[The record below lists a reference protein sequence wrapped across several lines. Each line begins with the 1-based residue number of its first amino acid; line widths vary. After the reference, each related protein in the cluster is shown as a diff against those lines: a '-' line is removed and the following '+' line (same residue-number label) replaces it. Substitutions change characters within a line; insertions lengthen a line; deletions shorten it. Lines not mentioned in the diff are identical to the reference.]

1 VGLVRSARAECPR
14 DQHVARDG
22 VGPRFGEHAQQI
34 EEDGRVLEE
43 GGKEIGGALGGLA
56 GSLAGGV
63 GKGGGHHEPEETP
76 PAPTTEPTPPPASR
90 AVSGE
95 LEIEAVPAPGAKPP
109 AAAAPPE
116 EGFVDIGTD
125 PGLRAVRDEINAT
138 AEPLV
143 DTRTPAEHL
152 DTPMTQREARASA
165 RPYQQ
170 EFRDEL
176 GLVGGDVQAGHVNA
190 VRHAPESGITPE
202 DLSDPEGMMALH
214 SRRDPDLRAEA
225 TNPDGTTRPAFDA
238 LQKARSAGGALP

>member
-1 VGLVRSARAECPR
+1 TGAVLGGVKMALQPLVVLFRSLHGFTSQADP
-14 DQHVARDG
+14 
-22 VGPRFGEHAQQI
+22 QQI

-56 GSLAGGV
+56 GSLAGGD

-138 AEPLV
+138 AE
-143 DTRTPAEHL
+143 
-152 DTPMTQREARASA
+152 
-165 RPYQQ
+165 
-170 EFRDEL
+170 
-176 GLVGGDVQAGHVNA
+176 
-190 VRHAPESGITPE
+190 
-202 DLSDPEGMMALH
+202 
-214 SRRDPDLRAEA
+214 
-225 TNPDGTTRPAFDA
+225 
-238 LQKARSAGGALP
+238 